1 MPPRC
6 AAARDGEP
14 RGAGAADAPYVR
26 ERPPT
31 ASRCPSGGAEGRA
44 GAAGSG
50 ARPPGA
56 GGGLRAV
63 PRRAL
68 RVGAAIRG
76 CVRPSVPPSVRP
88 SPLSRSIMSAQER
101 PPALPSRAAPD
112 AAEWDAGNGYEAVAP
127 HWFYCKVTG
136 GRERWLPFSTQDSER
151 LEEAHGA
158 GRGSVRTPPPLP
170 PSRPACS
177 RCDRTRGWC
186 CTHCLQPTSGLCF
199 SGLLL

>member
-1 MPPRC
+1 
-6 AAARDGEP
+6 
-14 RGAGAADAPYVR
+14 
-26 ERPPT
+26 
-31 ASRCPSGGAEGRA
+31 
-44 GAAGSG
+44 
-50 ARPPGA
+50 
-56 GGGLRAV
+56 
-63 PRRAL
+63 
-68 RVGAAIRG
+68 
-76 CVRPSVPPSVRP
+76 
-88 SPLSRSIMSAQER
+88 MSAQER
-101 PPALPSRAAPD
+101 HPALSPRAAPD

-158 GRGSVRTPPPLP
+158 GRGSVRTPPLP